1 MSVNVG
7 LFVTLEAQPGKES
20 DVEEFLLAGRAL
32 VGEEPATV
40 AWFAVKMGPSTYAIV
55 DFFPDDAGRT
65 THLQGQVGQAL
76 GARADELFAKAPE
89 IVQLDVLASKLP

>member
-65 THLQGQVGQAL
+65 THLQGPVGQAL